1 MAKKKKKETE
11 VVKDNWSLSIGT
23 YPGLLF
29 GIRSYEEDQ
38 ISTALGY
45 ICHLVLLLS
54 DFFDIYLIKR
64 PL

>member
-29 GIRSYEEDQ
+29 GIRSYEEDH
-38 ISTALGY
+38 ALIY
-45 ICHLVLLLS
+45 VLYVP
-54 DFFDIYLIKR
+54 FIDIALEIEKKEK
-64 PL
+64 